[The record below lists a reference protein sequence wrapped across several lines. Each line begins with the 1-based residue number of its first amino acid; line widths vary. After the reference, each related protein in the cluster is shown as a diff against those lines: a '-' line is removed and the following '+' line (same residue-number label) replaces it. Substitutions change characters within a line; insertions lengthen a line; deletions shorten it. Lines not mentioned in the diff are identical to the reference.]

1 MIDAAV
7 LESAA
12 VAGRSIPPDAAVA
25 AELDGVA
32 GSRVAV
38 TVVVADALQDPVMLQ
53 PNCHEVLEQVRQ
65 EEKVNSRPVVLFPP
79 AAAVVLIV
87 SVVAAEG
94 ECLQNSSYLLF
105 V

>member
-1 MIDAAV
+1 MTDAAV

-38 TVVVADALQDPVMLQ
+38 TNAVADALQDPVMLQ

-65 EEKVNSRPVVLFPP
+65 EEKENSRPVVLFP
-79 AAAVVLIV
+79 AAVVLIV

-94 ECLQNSSYLLF
+94 ECLQNWSYLLF
-105 V
+105 L